1 MNLQLI
7 NPFAQN
13 FPERVDSSIDACAQ
27 CVSFNGKGTSRFAGN
42 LVAVGRNDGGVSVLD
57 LETRAYVR
65 VLEGHVKAVTSV
77 WYGMPTYTA
86 SCKIADCPAAGLETL
101 AIF

>member
-1 MNLQLI
+1 
-7 NPFAQN
+7 
-13 FPERVDSSIDACAQ
+13 
-27 CVSFNGKGTSRFAGN
+27 
-42 LVAVGRNDGGVSVLD
+42 VSVLD